1 MPLWSTHSCK
11 HGSVTQA
18 AGVVSALRSVPVTG
32 NPPVIPQIEPDCLG
46 IIKGGWST
54 EPELYVCERGN

>member
-1 MPLWSTHSCK
+1 MLLWSTHSCK
-11 HGSVTQA
+11 HGSVTKA